1 MKKIVAIGGG
11 TGLYALLSGLKEYPV
26 ELTAIVSTMDSGGSS
41 GVLRTELGILPPG
54 DIRNCLI
61 ALSSDTRGMYKL
73 FQHRFTKGGLAN
85 HSVGNLLIA
94 ALTELN
100 AGNFFKAIQEAE
112 KILSVK
118 GRVLPVTLQKH
129 HLCAR
134 LENGKTLVGEKKL
147 DEKIAGARIKQ
158 VFLKPKASIV
168 LPQALDAIKKADAI
182 ILGPGSLYG
191 SVIANLLVDDLPK
204 VIRNSRAKKIYVC
217 NAITEGGQTYGFT
230 ARDHV
235 MEVEKYLG
243 KNSLDVIIAN
253 SKKPSKKAIAKY
265 LKEHAA
271 FVEPDIYSSG
281 KTKVEKGNFI
291 TSSELVRYDQKKLA
305 KAIIANC

>member
-11 TGLYALLSGLKEYPV
+11 TGLYALLSGLKEYQV

-61 ALSSDTRGMYKL
+61 ALSSDTKGMYEL
-73 FQHRFTKGGLAN
+73 FSHRFTKGGLAN

-100 AGNFFKAIQEAE
+100 DGNFFKAIQEAE

-129 HLCAR
+129 DLCAR
-134 LENGKTLVGEKKL
+134 LENGRVLVGEKKL
-147 DEKIAGARIKQ
+147 DGKIAGAKIRQ

-168 LPQALDAIKKADAI
+168 LPQALDAIKKADVI

-191 SVIANLLVDDLPK
+191 SVIVNLLVDDLPK
-204 VIRNSRAKKIYVC
+204 VIRKSRAKKIYVC
-217 NAITEGGQTYGFT
+217 NAMTEGGQTYGFT
-230 ARDHV
+230 AADHV
-235 MEVEKYLG
+235 AQVEKYLG
-243 KNSLDVIIAN
+243 KNSLDAVIAN
-253 SKKPSKKAIAKY
+253 SKKPSKKAIGKY
-265 LKEHAA
+265 LKEHAQ
-271 FVEPDIYSSG
+271 FVEPNIRS
-281 KTKVEKGNFI
+281 TKKLKAVKGNFI
-291 TSSELVRYDQKKLA
+291 TSSELVRYDSKKLA